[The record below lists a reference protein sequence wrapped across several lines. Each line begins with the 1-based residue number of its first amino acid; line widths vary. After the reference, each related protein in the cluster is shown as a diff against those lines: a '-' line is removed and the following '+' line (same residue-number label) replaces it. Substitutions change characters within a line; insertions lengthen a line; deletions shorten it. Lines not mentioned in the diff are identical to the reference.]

1 MGFNSGKALGGVIKT
16 HLGFPYNFALGMLAS
31 MLTSLYAVV
40 FLKDSSCLREE
51 RLSKEAF
58 KDKEDIYVSKS
69 QTHVVSTA
77 TNLEKFKKL
86 FSLKNIQEGVR

>member
-16 HLGFPYNFALGMLAS
+16 HLDFLYNFALGMLAS

-40 FLKDSSCLREE
+40 FLKDSSRLREE
-51 RLSKEAF
+51 RLGHEAF
-58 KDKEDIYVSKS
+58 NDKDTDVIKS

-77 TNLEKFKKL
+77 TNLEKFKEL
-86 FSLKNIQEGVR
+86 FSIKNILEGVR